1 MSFANQEIITPL
13 GDALRPLH
21 GKEPYN
27 KKNVDEALKCAL
39 KAASV
44 LNDHLLVH
52 TFLVGERITLAD
64 LFAAGIMS
72 RGFSTFFD
80 KKWRAENPNVTRW

>member
-1 MSFANQEIITPL
+1 MSFANQEIIPHI
-13 GDALRPLH
+13 GNALRPLT

-27 KKNVDEALKCAL
+27 KKNVDEALKSAM
-39 KAASV
+39 KATSV
-44 LNDHLLVH
+44 LDDHLLVH

-72 RGFSTFFD
+72 RGFETFFD
-80 KKWRAENPNVTRW
+80 KKWRADNPNVTRW